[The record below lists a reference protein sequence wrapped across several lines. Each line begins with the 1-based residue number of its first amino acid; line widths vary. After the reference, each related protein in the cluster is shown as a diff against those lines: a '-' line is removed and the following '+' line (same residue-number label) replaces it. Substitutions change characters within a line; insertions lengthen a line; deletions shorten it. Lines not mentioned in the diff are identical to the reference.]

1 MDKLHAYKALFEI
14 KSDHSVDIDQYTRQL
29 AKMRKDESIPI
40 EVLKFINEYKPLPSF
55 ETVNYLH
62 ENCKSNRLYRRLVN
76 ENQSTE
82 DKVLALTSFLNQCTI
97 KFKSLSENYER
108 KDYIDNL
115 KLLIIIESLQE
126 YFKNGNE
133 NAINE
138 AFDLVRK
145 TVKSISRGGTCNE

>member
-76 ENQSTE
+76 EDQSVENKT
-82 DKVLALTSFLNQCTI
+82 VALTSFLNQCII
-97 KFKSLSENYER
+97 KLKSISENYVR

-115 KLLIIIESLQE
+115 KLLIIVESLQE
-126 YFKNGNE
+126 YLKTGNE
-133 NAINE
+133 DAINE
-138 AFDLVRK
+138 AFDLIRQNI
-145 TVKSISRGGTCNE
+145 KSISRGGTDNE